1 MYILFHACRTV
12 GNYRYLII
20 NIHWV
25 YKLLSIYTFLQS
37 ILSLMYK
44 IINSYAQIRIKLSI
58 ILCRYLFMILFVTQ
72 KRKLFSVNYKSVFLT
87 RKKYT
92 NLKSIF
98 YLKYRSLFVELI
110 YSQVGTYI
118 IQYLHLNAFICDL
131 GSESNL

>member
-1 MYILFHACRTV
+1 
-12 GNYRYLII
+12 
-20 NIHWV
+20 
-25 YKLLSIYTFLQS
+25 
-37 ILSLMYK
+37 MYK
-44 IINSYAQIRIKLSI
+44 IINSYAQIRIKLST

-118 IQYLHLNAFICDL
+118 IKYLHLNAFICDL

>member
-37 ILSLMYK
+37 ILSSMYK
-44 IINSYAQIRIKLSI
+44 IINSYAQIRIKLST

-118 IQYLHLNAFICDL
+118 IKYLHLKAFICDL